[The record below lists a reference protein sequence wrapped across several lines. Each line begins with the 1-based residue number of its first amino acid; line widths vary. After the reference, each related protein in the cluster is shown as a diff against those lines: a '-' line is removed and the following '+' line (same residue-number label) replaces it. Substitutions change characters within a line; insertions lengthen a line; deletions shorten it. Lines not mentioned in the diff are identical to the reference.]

1 MLIILMA
8 VIKFFKYNAKLL
20 GNTFADGGNGI
31 LRNTTTA
38 LQLRWL
44 SSSGIDNFKFEWF
57 D

>member
-1 MLIILMA
+1 MA
-8 VIKFFKYNAKLL
+8 VIKLFKYNAKLL

-44 SSSGIDNFKFEWF
+44 SSSGIDNFKVEWF

>member
-44 SSSGIDNFKFEWF
+44 SSSGIDNFKVEWF